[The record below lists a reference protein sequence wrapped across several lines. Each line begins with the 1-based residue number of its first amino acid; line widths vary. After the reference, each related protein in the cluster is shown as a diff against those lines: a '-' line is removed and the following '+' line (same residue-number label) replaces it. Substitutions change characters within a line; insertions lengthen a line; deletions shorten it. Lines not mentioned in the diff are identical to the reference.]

1 MNWNSI
7 KTAILLGFLT
17 GILLLF
23 GKLLGGN
30 AGMVVALFMA
40 AIMNFGS
47 WFFSD
52 KIVLSMYGVRLLSEE
67 EAPWLHQTVE
77 KLARNAGIP
86 KPKVG
91 IAPMDVPNAFA
102 TGRNPKHGVV
112 VVTPKIVEL
121 LNENELEGVLAH
133 EISHIKNRDTL
144 IQAVAATIAG
154 AITMLANMAQWFL
167 LFGGTRDEEE
177 RGGWAEVIGLVLMVV
192 LAPIA
197 AALIQMAI
205 SRARE
210 YKADETGG
218 IISGK
223 PEALA
228 SALKKLEEY
237 AQRVPP
243 ELVKSE
249 VNPATSHLFIVNP
262 LKGDAVAAL
271 FSTHPPTEKR
281 IARLL
286 ELAKKLFGRIR
297 EIYWKY
303 AGY

>member
-1 MNWNSI
+1 MWNSL

-17 GILLLF
+17 GLLLLF

-40 AIMNFGS
+40 AIMNFAS

-52 KIVLSMYGVRLLSEE
+52 KIVLSMYGVRLLEPSD
-67 EAPWLHQTVE
+67 APELHAMVQ
-77 KLARNAGIP
+77 KLAAKAEIP
-86 KPKVG
+86 KPRVG

-102 TGRNPKHGVV
+102 TGRNPEHGVV

-121 LNENELEGVLAH
+121 LDRDELEGVLAH
-133 EISHIKNRDTL
+133 EIAHIKNRDTL

-167 LFGGTRDEEE
+167 IFGGSRNDEEG
-177 RGGWAEVIGLVLMVV
+177 GGWAEMIGLLLMVIV
-192 LAPIA
+192 APIA
-197 AALIQMAI
+197 AAIIQMAI

-228 SALKKLEEY
+228 SALKKLDDY
-237 AQRVPP
+237 AKRIPP
-243 ELVKSE
+243 ELVRRE

-262 LKGDAVAAL
+262 LKGDFLAEL

-281 IARLL
+281 IQRLL
-286 ELAKKLFGRIR
+286 ELARRLFGRIR
-297 EIYWKY
+297 QTFWRY
-303 AGY
+303 

>member
-1 MNWNSI
+1 MNWNTI
-7 KTAILLGFLT
+7 KTTLLLGLLT
-17 GILLLF
+17 GILIAF
-23 GKLLGGN
+23 GKILGGN
-30 AGMVVALFMA
+30 VGMVIALFMA

-47 WFFSD
+47 WYFSD
-52 KIVLSMYGVRLLSEE
+52 KIVLSMYGVKLLSEE
-67 EAPWLHQTVE
+67 EAPLLHSIVE
-77 KLARNAGIP
+77 KLAKNAGIP

-91 IAPMDVPNAFA
+91 IAPMNVPNAFA
-102 TGRNPKHGVV
+102 TGRNPEHGVV
-112 VVTPKIVEL
+112 VVTPAIVEL
-121 LNENELEGVLAH
+121 LDEDELEGVLAH
-133 EISHIKNRDTL
+133 EIAHIKNRDTL

-154 AITMLANMAQWFL
+154 AITTLANMAQWFF
-167 LFGGTRDEEE
+167 LFGGARDEEDN
-177 RGGWAEVIGLVLMVV
+177 GGWAEVIGIILMVI

-237 AQRVPP
+237 AHRIPP
-243 ELVKSE
+243 EIAKQE

-262 LKGDAVAAL
+262 LKGDALAAL
-271 FSTHPPTEKR
+271 FSTHPPTEDR
-281 IARLL
+281 IRRLL
-286 ELAKKLFGRIR
+286 ELAKKLFGKIR
-297 EIYWKY
+297 ETLWRW
-303 AGY
+303 

>member
-7 KTAILLGFLT
+7 KTALLLGFLT
-17 GILLLF
+17 GLLLLF

-30 AGMVVALFMA
+30 AGMVIALFMA

-47 WFFSD
+47 WYFSD
-52 KIVLSMYGVRLLSEE
+52 KIVLSMYGVKLLSEE
-67 EAPWLHQTVE
+67 EAPWLHEMVE
-77 KLARNAGIP
+77 RLAKNAGIP

-102 TGRNPKHGVV
+102 TGRNPEHGVV
-112 VVTPKIVEL
+112 VVTPTIVEIL
-121 LNENELEGVLAH
+121 DRDELEGVLAH

-144 IQAVAATIAG
+144 IQAVAATLAG
-154 AITMLANMAQWFL
+154 AITTLANMAQWFFI
-167 LFGGTRDEEE
+167 FGRRDDEE
-177 RGGWAEVIGLVLMVV
+177 GGWAETIGLLAMVIV
-192 LAPIA
+192 APIA

-237 AQRVPP
+237 SRRIPE
-243 ELVKSE
+243 ELVRQE

-262 LKGDAVAAL
+262 LKGDFIASL

-281 IARLL
+281 VARLL
-286 ELAKKLFGRIR
+286 ELARKLFGRIR
-297 EIYWKY
+297 ETFWKW
-303 AGY
+303 GTP

>member
-1 MNWNSI
+1 MWNSI
-7 KTAILLGFLT
+7 KTALLLGFLT
-17 GILLLF
+17 GLLLLF

-30 AGMVVALFMA
+30 AGMVFALFMA

-52 KIVLSMYGVRLLSEE
+52 KIVLSMYGVRLLSED
-67 EAPWLHQTVE
+67 EAPKLHAMVE
-77 KLARNAGIP
+77 KLAKNAGIP

-102 TGRNPKHGVV
+102 TGRNPEHGVV

-121 LNENELEGVLAH
+121 LNDDELEGVLAH

-154 AITMLANMAQWFL
+154 AITMLANMAQWL
-167 LFGGTRDEEE
+167 LFFRSSEEE
-177 RGGWAEVIGLVLMVV
+177 EGGWAELIGTILMVI

-218 IISGK
+218 VISGK

-228 SALKKLEEY
+228 SALKKLEDY
-237 AQRVPP
+237 AHRIPP

-281 IARLL
+281 IMKLL
-286 ELAKKLFGRIR
+286 ELAKRLFGRIR
-297 EIYWKY
+297 EIYWRY
-303 AGY
+303 GRVWE

>member
-17 GILLLF
+17 GLLLLF

-40 AIMNFGS
+40 ALMNFGS

-67 EAPWLHQTVE
+67 EAPWLHQIVE
-77 KLARNAGIP
+77 KLAKNAGIP

-102 TGRNPKHGVV
+102 TGRNPEHGVV

-121 LNENELEGVLAH
+121 LNEDELEGVLAH

-167 LFGGTRDEEE
+167 LFGGARDEEE
-177 RGGWAEVIGLVLMVV
+177 GGGWAELIGLILMVV

-237 AQRVPP
+237 AHRIPP
-243 ELVKSE
+243 ELARRE

-262 LKGDAVAAL
+262 LKGDALASL

-281 IARLL
+281 ISKLL
-286 ELAKKLFGRIR
+286 ELARKLFGRIR
-297 EIYWKY
+297 EIYWRY

>member
-1 MNWNSI
+1 MWNSL

-17 GILLLF
+17 GLLLLF

-40 AIMNFGS
+40 AIMNFAS

-52 KIVLSMYGVRLLSEE
+52 KIVLSMYGVRLLEPS
-67 EAPWLHQTVE
+67 EAPELHAMVQ
-77 KLARNAGIP
+77 KLAAKAGIP
-86 KPKVG
+86 KPRVG

-102 TGRNPKHGVV
+102 TGRNPEHGVV

-121 LNENELEGVLAH
+121 LDRDELEGVLAH
-133 EISHIKNRDTL
+133 EIAHIKNRDTL

-167 LFGGTRDEEE
+167 VFGGSRNDEEG
-177 RGGWAEVIGLVLMVV
+177 GGWAEMIGLLLMVIV
-192 LAPIA
+192 APIA
-197 AALIQMAI
+197 AAIIQMAI

-228 SALKKLEEY
+228 SALKKLDDY
-237 AQRVPP
+237 AKRIPP
-243 ELVKSE
+243 ELVRRE

-262 LKGDAVAAL
+262 LKGDFLAEL

-281 IARLL
+281 IQRLL
-286 ELAKKLFGRIR
+286 ELARKLFGRIR
-297 EIYWKY
+297 QTFWRY
-303 AGY
+303 

>member
-1 MNWNSI
+1 MNWNTV
-7 KTAILLGFLT
+7 KTALLLGFLT
-17 GILLLF
+17 GLLLLF

-30 AGMVVALFMA
+30 LGMVVALFMA
-40 AIMNFGS
+40 AVMNFAS

-52 KIVLSMYGVRLLSEE
+52 KIVLSTYGVRLLSEE
-67 EAPWLHQTVE
+67 EAPALHAMVE
-77 KLARNAGIP
+77 RLAKNAGIP
-86 KPKVG
+86 KPRVG
-91 IAPMDVPNAFA
+91 IAPMNVPNAFA
-102 TGRNPKHGVV
+102 TGRDPEHGVV
-112 VVTPKIVEL
+112 VVTPTIVEL
-121 LNENELEGVLAH
+121 LDEDELEGVLAH

-144 IQAVAATIAG
+144 IQAVAATLAG
-154 AITMLANMAQWFL
+154 AITTLANMAQWFF
-167 LFGGTRDEEE
+167 LFGGRRDEED
-177 RGGWAEVIGLVLMVV
+177 GGWAETLGLLLMVIV
-192 LAPIA
+192 APIA
-197 AALIQMAI
+197 AAIIQMAI

-237 AQRVPP
+237 AHRIPP
-243 ELVKSE
+243 ELVKQE

-262 LKGDAVAAL
+262 LKGDFIANL

-286 ELAKKLFGRIR
+286 ELAKRLFGRIR
-297 EIYWKY
+297 ETFWKW
-303 AGY
+303 GNL

>member
-1 MNWNSI
+1 MNWNSV
-7 KTAILLGFLT
+7 KTTLFLGLLT

-23 GKLLGGN
+23 GKVLGGN
-30 AGMVVALFMA
+30 AGMVIALIFA
-40 AIMNFGS
+40 ALMNFGS
-47 WFFSD
+47 WYFSD

-67 EAPWLHQTVE
+67 EAPWLHQIVE
-77 KLARNAGIP
+77 KLAKNAGIP

-91 IAPMDVPNAFA
+91 IAPMEVPNAFA

-112 VVTPKIVEL
+112 VVTSKILEL
-121 LNENELEGVLAH
+121 LDEDELEGVLAH

-167 LFGGTRDEEE
+167 IFGGSDEED
-177 RGGWAEVIGLVLMVV
+177 RGWGEVISLVLLVV

-205 SRARE
+205 SRSRE

-218 IISGK
+218 KISGK

-228 SALKKLEEY
+228 SALKKLEDY
-237 AQRVPP
+237 AYRLPP
-243 ELVKSE
+243 EIAKRE

-262 LKGDAVAAL
+262 LKGDALAYL

-281 IARLL
+281 IEKLL

-297 EIYWKY
+297 EAYWKY
-303 AGY
+303 AGF

>member
-1 MNWNSI
+1 MNWNTL
-7 KTAILLGFLT
+7 KTTILLGLLT
-17 GILLLF
+17 GILLAF

-47 WFFSD
+47 WYFSD
-52 KIVLSMYGVRLLSEE
+52 KIVLSMYGVRLLEKE
-67 EAPWLHQTVE
+67 EAPVLHEIVE
-77 KLARNAGIP
+77 RLAKNAGIP

-102 TGRNPKHGVV
+102 TGRNPENGVV
-112 VVTPKIVEL
+112 VVTPRIVEL
-121 LNENELEGVLAH
+121 LDQDELEGVLAH
-133 EISHIKNRDTL
+133 EIAHIKNRDTL

-154 AITMLANMAQWFL
+154 AITMLANMAQWFF
-167 LFGGTRDEEE
+167 LFGGARREEE
-177 RGGWAEVIGLVLMVV
+177 EGGGFAEMIGLILMVI

-205 SRARE
+205 SRSRE

-218 IISGK
+218 MISGK

-237 AQRVPP
+237 AMRVPP
-243 ELVKSE
+243 EIAKSE
-249 VNPATSHLFIVNP
+249 VNPVTSHLFIVNP
-262 LKGDAVAAL
+262 LKGDTIAAL
-271 FSTHPPTEKR
+271 FSTHPPTEER
-281 IARLL
+281 VRRLL
-286 ELAKKLFGRIR
+286 ELAKRLFGRIR
-297 EIYWKY
+297 ETLWRW
-303 AGY
+303 

>member
-1 MNWNSI
+1 MNWNTL
-7 KTAILLGFLT
+7 KTTILLGVLT
-17 GILLLF
+17 GILLAF

-30 AGMVVALFMA
+30 AGMVIALFMA

-47 WFFSD
+47 WYFSD

-67 EAPWLHQTVE
+67 EAPQLHAIVE
-77 KLARNAGIP
+77 RLAKNAGIP

-91 IAPMDVPNAFA
+91 IAPMDIPNAFA
-102 TGRNPKHGVV
+102 TGRNPENGVV
-112 VVTPKIVEL
+112 VVTRKILEL
-121 LNENELEGVLAH
+121 LNEDELEGVLAH
-133 EISHIKNRDTL
+133 EIAHIKNRDTL

-154 AITMLANMAQWFL
+154 AITTLANMAQWFF
-167 LFGGTRDEEE
+167 LFGGSRDDEE
-177 RGGWAEVIGLVLMVV
+177 GNGLAETIGLILMVI

-237 AQRVPP
+237 AFRIPP
-243 ELVKSE
+243 EVAKSE
-249 VNPATSHLFIVNP
+249 VNPTTSHLFIVNP
-262 LKGDAVAAL
+262 LKGDAIAAL
-271 FSTHPPTEKR
+271 FSTHPPTE
-281 IARLL
+281 ARVRKLL

-297 EIYWKY
+297 ETFWRW
-303 AGY
+303 